1 MNLQKNK
8 LNIIKRYVIC
18 DNEGDYIIATDNY
31 DSVYVMSIIQKNLWF
46 MIEKTMIIYKKGE
59 NMIYGLMY
67 NGKIQFKSKNKKKI
81 IDLYTKYRR
90 IMSDIYIVEID
101 KNNKKC

>member
-1 MNLQKNK
+1 
-8 LNIIKRYVIC
+8 
-18 DNEGDYIIATDNY
+18 
-31 DSVYVMSIIQKNLWF
+31 
-46 MIEKTMIIYKKGE
+46 MIIYKKGE

-67 NGKIQFKSKNKKKI
+67 NGKIQFKSKSKRKI